1 MDNIFVNAGIIALI
15 YLIIKFAEMRLVNKE
30 AKPLKELIRDMLIVY
45 VSVLSG
51 LYVIDELVVSQ
62 NSKIKYE
69 TTNVFIDPP
78 TF

>member
-1 MDNIFVNAGIIALI
+1 
-15 YLIIKFAEMRLVNKE
+15 MRLVNKE